1 MGIRTSH
8 FLGALIVGTTMG
20 ACRLTD
26 HSERTDEVTSD
37 MLEIPASGFDP
48 KDAASLPAFRFDS
61 MELDMGRIAQGVQV
75 ERTFRF
81 VNAGKRDLFITDVRG
96 TCGCTV
102 GKDWPRE
109 PVHPGDGGTITVR
122 FDSEGRGGHQ
132 LKTVTVVANTQ
143 PPTTVLTL
151 KGEVVAPP
159 GTSVIE

>member
-1 MGIRTSH
+1 MGMVVRP
-8 FLGALIVGTTMG
+8 FPMLFIVVLTMS

-26 HSERTDEVTSD
+26 HSERSDEITSD
-37 MLEIPASGFDP
+37 ALEIPASGFDP

-61 MELDMGRIAQGVQV
+61 TELDMGRIAQGVQV

-159 GTSVIE
+159 GTAVIE